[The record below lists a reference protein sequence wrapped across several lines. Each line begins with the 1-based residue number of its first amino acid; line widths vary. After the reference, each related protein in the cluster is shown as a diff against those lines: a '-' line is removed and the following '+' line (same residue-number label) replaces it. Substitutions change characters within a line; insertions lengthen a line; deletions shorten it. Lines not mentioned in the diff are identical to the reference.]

1 MREGTEVEQSQVGSP
16 ASGPDAGRR
25 RVAGQ
30 LGVVAYILSI
40 GAALATSRIA
50 GFPWEV
56 FLLVL
61 IGACAGIWFG
71 VARGSLSGLGF
82 GRRGWLAQAALGF
95 GVAAG
100 ITVLALLALM
110 AAGLATISVGR
121 SVPLAVAGALLLSPL
136 IALGTTALPEE
147 VLFRGFFQRTLTP
160 WLGPGA
166 ASALSALLFALAHLP
181 QRTSGNT
188 GVTTL
193 GFLALQL
200 LLLVA
205 FGLLMSWTVIR
216 TGTLWLAIGW
226 HFGGNYVG
234 LVVDQLVFTSRY
246 QGPAWLLGLPPN
258 LGGDGAFGVLLIAVQ
273 AAVLAVLLRA
283 RAGFIL
289 RS

>member
-1 MREGTEVEQSQVGSP
+1 VGQSQVHRRV
-16 ASGPDAGRR
+16 SGPDAGRR
-25 RVAGQ
+25 RLAGQ
-30 LGVVAYILSI
+30 LGVVAYVLSI

-61 IGACAGIWFG
+61 AGACAGIWFG

-82 GRRGWLAQAALGF
+82 VRRGWLAQAALGF

-100 ITVLALLALM
+100 LNVLALLALM
-110 AAGLATISVGR
+110 TAGLATISVGQ
-121 SVPLAVAGALLLSPL
+121 SVPSAVAGALLLSPL

-188 GVTTL
+188 GATTP
-193 GFLALQL
+193 GFLAFQL

-205 FGLLMSWTVIR
+205 FGLLMSWTVLR

-234 LVVDQLVFTSRY
+234 LVVDQFVFTSHY
-246 QGPAWLLGLPPN
+246 QGPAWLLGLPPDPAA
-258 LGGDGAFGVLLIAVQ
+258 DGVFGLMFIAVQ
-273 AAVLAVLLRA
+273 AAVLALLLRT
-283 RAGFIL
+283 RTGRYL
-289 RS
+289 RPRQVTG